1 MEIVMPFVTIEQIKP
16 FVNDGLYNALIK
28 NDVFTAI
35 ESEAA
40 IFIRDNFSL
49 TIPQS
54 TNDAPDY
61 IKRPAAM
68 IIQKF
73 ARNKLQNITNEYLD
87 VQESIVDKEY
97 QWAIDYLSQ
106 QTSTNPNSNVGLIAG
121 VDQW

>member
-1 MEIVMPFVTIEQIKP
+1 MPFVTIEQIKP

-54 TNDAPDY
+54 TDDAPDY